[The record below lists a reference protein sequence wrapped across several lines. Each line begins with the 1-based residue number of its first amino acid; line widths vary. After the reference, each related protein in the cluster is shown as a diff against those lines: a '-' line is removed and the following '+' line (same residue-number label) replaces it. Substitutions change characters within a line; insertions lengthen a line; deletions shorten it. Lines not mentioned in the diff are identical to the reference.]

1 MNDDKSIHLT
11 KFLDFPKN
19 FKNENL
25 NQKWLE
31 LIKIRNVCNISIEEK
46 RASKEIGSSLEASLK
61 INLDKKLNE
70 ISKDV
75 DFSELCITSSAEVS
89 YLENSETKV
98 QTSKAEGS
106 KCQVCWK
113 ITKEACSRKTLSK
126 THRMIFE
133 SIKKIFNISL
143 LVPVFIFTLDRI
155 SKIYVINLSKNSS
168 DIELFSS
175 KFLNITLIWNEGIA
189 FGIFSAIHGYWYNLL
204 TIAIVLI
211 AIVILIMSIRQD
223 GTQKYFLL
231 IVFGGALGN
240 LYDRIFFKA
249 VPDFIDLHVGDFHW
263 FIFNI
268 ADIFITFGVI
278 MLILWETLPLNKNY
292 EKK

>member
-1 MNDDKSIHLT
+1 M
-11 KFLDFPKN
+11 F
-19 FKNENL
+19 
-25 NQKWLE
+25 
-31 LIKIRNVCNISIEEK
+31 EK
-46 RASKEIGSSLEASLK
+46 
-61 INLDKKLNE
+61 D
-70 ISKDV
+70 
-75 DFSELCITSSAEVS
+75 
-89 YLENSETKV
+89 
-98 QTSKAEGS
+98 
-106 KCQVCWK
+106 
-113 ITKEACSRKTLSK
+113 LSK

-133 SIKKIFNISL
+133 NIKKFFNISL

-155 SKIYVINLSKNSS
+155 SKIYVIRLSKNSS

-175 KFLNITLIWNEGIA
+175 KFLNINLIWNEGIA
-189 FGIFSAIHGYWYNLL
+189 FGIFSEIHGFWYNLL

-223 GTQKYFLL
+223 GAQKYFLL

-249 VPDFIDLHVGDFHW
+249 VPDFIDLHIRDFHW

-268 ADIFITFGVI
+268 ADIFITFGLI
-278 MLILWETLPLNKNY
+278 MLILCEILPLNKNY

>member
-1 MNDDKSIHLT
+1 M
-11 KFLDFPKN
+11 
-19 FKNENL
+19 
-25 NQKWLE
+25 LE
-31 LIKIRNVCNISIEEK
+31 
-46 RASKEIGSSLEASLK
+46 
-61 INLDKKLNE
+61 
-70 ISKDV
+70 KD
-75 DFSELCITSSAEVS
+75 
-89 YLENSETKV
+89 
-98 QTSKAEGS
+98 
-106 KCQVCWK
+106 
-113 ITKEACSRKTLSK
+113 LSK
-126 THRMIFE
+126 TQRMIFE
-133 SIKKIFNISL
+133 SIKKFFNISL

-189 FGIFSAIHGYWYNLL
+189 FGIFSTIHGYWYNLL

-223 GTQKYFLL
+223 GTQQYFLL

-249 VPDFIDLHVGDFHW
+249 VPDFIDFHVGNFHW

-278 MLILWETLPLNKNY
+278 MLILWEILPLNKNY
-292 EKK
+292 EKR

>member
-1 MNDDKSIHLT
+1 
-11 KFLDFPKN
+11 
-19 FKNENL
+19 
-25 NQKWLE
+25 
-31 LIKIRNVCNISIEEK
+31 
-46 RASKEIGSSLEASLK
+46 
-61 INLDKKLNE
+61 
-70 ISKDV
+70 
-75 DFSELCITSSAEVS
+75 
-89 YLENSETKV
+89 
-98 QTSKAEGS
+98 
-106 KCQVCWK
+106 
-113 ITKEACSRKTLSK
+113 
-126 THRMIFE
+126 MIFK
-133 SIKKIFNISL
+133 SIKKFFNISL
-143 LVPVFIFTLDRI
+143 LVPVFIFILDRI
-155 SKIYVINLSKNSS
+155 SKIFVINLSQNSS

-204 TIAIVLI
+204 TIVIFLI

-223 GTQKYFLL
+223 GLQKYFLL

-292 EKK
+292 EKR